1 MRGVNIRVPLVVALA
16 LFLATVWAA
25 PAYAAVPVATDDVG
39 TVAAYSQVQVNL
51 AVNDTPGDGTNFW
64 LLESFPNLGD
74 AILDAD
80 TGVLTYT
87 AFFGVDGTDT
97 FSYRLEDAD
106 TEFDTATVT
115 ITVTPG
121 PQIVAVDDEATTNS
135 GQLASL
141 DVTSNDLSV
150 GSFTTVSVTTPPA
163 HGTAVPN
170 GLAVDYTS
178 TAGYTGSDSF
188 TYQVTDDLGHSDS
201 GSVSIQV
208 VVPPVE
214 GLQAAGAGSGG
225 VLLTWTN
232 PPGATGV
239 VVRYATD
246 TFPSTPAEGTSVPV
260 SWPTTSASASG
271 LTNGTTYFFS
281 VFSQVGAGASGPAS
295 VEFTPF
301 SCPDLTGALDAA
313 PGLVTGG
320 SWVACSGPQAAAV
333 VTPAIPVF
341 PNTGPSKA
349 LLTSGHVDVAI
360 PPSDGGGEGQDNVS
374 GSRGAFDVSIYKVE
388 LQVPA
393 GANCLEFDYAF
404 GSEEYPEYVGS
415 AYNDGFLAQLDQ
427 NAWYVDPGSL
437 IIATDNFAKLG
448 DGSYI
453 SVNGPVFAAGATV
466 YDPVQSNTG
475 YDGMSVVL
483 TATTPV
489 TPGAHSMYLSIF
501 DAGDGIL
508 DSAAF
513 VDKLRVSN
521 KPACTAGSNQPP
533 NAVDDSADSPTG
545 DPVIINVLTND
556 TDPDGHALVV
566 TTAAPTA
573 AHGTVACSS
582 TTCTYTP
589 DPGFSGQDS
598 FTYAISDGH
607 GGTDTAVVTV
617 TVTSSSNG
625 TPNAV
630 DDSTTTPEDTQ
641 VVVNVLT
648 NDTDP
653 DGHALVVTTA
663 TPAAAH
669 GTVSCT
675 ASACTYTPAANY
687 SGPDSFTYSISDG
700 HGGVDTATVSIT
712 VTPVNDAPNAADDA
726 VATDE
731 GVAVPISVLANDSD
745 VDADSLVVTS
755 AAPTAAYGTVSCTPS
770 VCTYTPDPGWFGT
783 DSFSYAISDGHG
795 GTDTATVTVTVND
808 VAPQGDVSITKTAQP
823 PTVGVGNSAGWT
835 LVVHNISAVAVT
847 GVVLTDHL
855 PVGFLFKS
863 LTGTGCVHD
872 AGTIECSVG
881 TIAAG
886 ASRTVVVRGAFVVA
900 KVVLN
905 TAVVAAD
912 NDAHPGNDTADDTT
926 TVTGKTCTIVG
937 TFGDDNPLL
946 GTNHKDVI
954 CGLSGD
960 DRINGKGG
968 NDTIYGNEDDD
979 RIMGLGGDDHI
990 DGGPGID
997 TTTYAAAHQ
1006 SVRVNL
1012 GLHKATGQGVD
1023 TLISIENATGSAYAD
1038 VLTGNAGPNLLQGG
1052 GGNDTLNGG
1061 AGNDKLVGGAGS
1073 DKLSGGAGN
1082 DTLNGG
1088 TGGDSCTQGGGS
1100 GPKNSC

>member
-1 MRGVNIRVPLVVALA
+1 MRGVNIRVPLVVSLA
-16 LFLATVWAA
+16 LFLATVWAS
-25 PAYAAVPVATDDVG
+25 PAYAAVPVASDDVG
-39 TVAAYSQVQVNL
+39 TVAAYSQVQVDL
-51 AVNDTPGDGTNFW
+51 AANDLQGDGTNFW
-64 LLESFPNLGD
+64 SLDSFPTKGEAL
-74 AILDAD
+74 LDAD
-80 TGVLTYT
+80 TGLLTYT
-87 AFFGVDGTDT
+87 AFFGTEGADT
-97 FSYRLEDAD
+97 FTYRLEDAD
-106 TEFDTATVT
+106 AEFDTATVT

-121 PQIVAVDDEATTNS
+121 PQIVAQNDEAAASS
-135 GQLASL
+135 GQTTPI
-141 DVTSNDLSV
+141 DVTSNDLTV
-150 GSFTTVSVTTPPA
+150 GSFNAVSVTTPPT
-163 HGTAVPN
+163 HGTAVAN
-170 GLAVDYTS
+170 GLVVDYTS
-178 TAGYTGSDSF
+178 TVGYTGPDSF
-188 TYQVTDDLGHSDS
+188 TYQVTDDLGHSAS
-201 GSVSIQV
+201 ASVVILV
-208 VVPPVE
+208 AVPPVE

-246 TFPSTPAEGTSVPV
+246 TFPSTPAEGTGVPV
-260 SWPTTSASASG
+260 SWPTTSASVSG
-271 LTNGTTYFFS
+271 LANGTTYFFS
-281 VFSQVGAGASGPAS
+281 VFSQVGAGTSEPAT
-295 VEFTPF
+295 VEFAPF

-313 PGLVTGG
+313 PGLITGA
-320 SWVACSGPQAAAV
+320 SWVACSGPLAAAV
-333 VTPAIPVF
+333 ATPAIPVF

-349 LLTSGHVDVAI
+349 LLTSGDVDVAI
-360 PPSDGGGEGQDNVS
+360 PPSDSGGEGQDNNS
-374 GSRGAFDVSIYKVE
+374 GSRGAFDVSIYKVQ

-393 GANCLEFDYAF
+393 GANCLEFDYTF

-415 AYNDGFLAQLDQ
+415 AFNDGFLAQLDQ
-427 NAWYVDPGSL
+427 NAWHVEGSTIL
-437 IIATDNFAKLG
+437 ATDNFAKLG

-466 YDPVQSNTG
+466 YDPVASNTG

-483 TATTPV
+483 TATSPV

-513 VDKLRVSN
+513 VDKLRVSD

-533 NAVDDSADSPTG
+533 NAVDDAASSPTG
-545 DPVIINVLTND
+545 GPVIVEVLAND
-556 TDPDGHALVV
+556 TDPDGHPLVV
-566 TTAAPTA
+566 TTPAPGA
-573 AHGTVACSS
+573 AHGTVSCTS
-582 TTCTYTP
+582 TACTYTP
-589 DPGFSGQDS
+589 DSGFSGQDS

-625 TPNAV
+625 SPTAV
-630 DDSTTTPEDTQ
+630 DDTTTTPEDTQ
-641 VVVNVLT
+641 VVVNVLA

-653 DGHALVVTTA
+653 DGHALVVTTSA
-663 TPAAAH
+663 PTAAH

-675 ASACTYTPAANY
+675 PTACTYNPAPNY
-687 SGPDSFTYSISDG
+687 HGPDSFTYAISDG

-712 VTPVNDAPNAADDA
+712 VTPVNDAPNAVNDA
-726 VATDE
+726 ATTDE

-755 AAPTAAYGTVSCTPS
+755 AAPVAANGTVSCSAS
-770 VCTYTPDPGWFGT
+770 VCTYTPNPGWYGT
-783 DSFSYAISDGHG
+783 DSFSYTISDGHG
-795 GTDTATVTVTVND
+795 GTDTATVTVTVD
-808 VAPQGDVSITKTAQP
+808 QVAPQGDVSITKTAQP
-823 PTVGVGNSAGWT
+823 STVGVGNSAGWT
-835 LVVHNISAVAVT
+835 LVVQNTSGVAVT
-847 GVVLTDHL
+847 GVVLTDQL
-855 PVGFLFKS
+855 PAGFRFKS

-872 AGTIECSVG
+872 AGTIECSFG
-881 TIAAG
+881 TIAPG
-886 ASRTVVVRGAFVVA
+886 STRTVVVRGAFVVA
-900 KVVLN
+900 KVILN
-905 TAVVAAD
+905 TAVVTAA
-912 NDAHPGNDTADDTT
+912 NDAVPGNDTASDTT
-926 TVTGKTCTIVG
+926 TVTGKTCTVVG

-1023 TLISIENATGSAYAD
+1023 TLISIENVTGSQYSD

-1052 GGNDTLNGG
+1052 SGNDTLNGG
-1061 AGNDKLVGGAGS
+1061 AGNDKLLGGAGT
-1073 DKLSGGAGN
+1073 DTLNGGAGN
-1082 DTLNGG
+1082 DTLKGG

-1100 GPKNSC
+1100 GPKQSC

>member
-1 MRGVNIRVPLVVALA
+1 MRGENIRVPLVVALA

-25 PAYAAVPVATDDVG
+25 PAYAAVPVANDDAG
-39 TVAAYSQVQVNL
+39 TVAASAQVQVDL
-51 AVNDTPGDGTNFW
+51 ATNDTPGDGTNVWSLDTFPTKGEA
-64 LLESFPNLGD
+64 LLD
-74 AILDAD
+74 TD

-87 AFFGVDGTDT
+87 AFFGTEGADT
-97 FSYRLEDAD
+97 FTYRLEDAD
-106 TEFDTATVT
+106 AEFDTATVT

-121 PQIVAVDDEATTNS
+121 PQIVAQDDEATAST
-135 GQLASL
+135 GQTTPI
-141 DVTSNDLSV
+141 DVTSNDLTV
-150 GSFTTVSVTTPPA
+150 GSFNAVSVTSPPA
-163 HGTAVPN
+163 HGTAVVN

-178 TAGYTGSDSF
+178 TVGYTGPDSF

-201 GSVSIQV
+201 ASVAILV

-214 GLQAAGAGSGG
+214 DLQAAGSGSGA

-246 TFPSTPAEGTSVPV
+246 TFPTTPAEGTGVPV
-260 SWPTTSASASG
+260 SWPTATATASG

-281 VFSQVGAGASGPAS
+281 VFSQVGAGTSAPAS
-295 VEFTPF
+295 VEFAPF

-313 PGLVTGG
+313 PGLVTGA

-333 VTPAIPVF
+333 VTPAIPIF

-349 LLTSGHVDVAI
+349 LLTSGNVDVAI
-360 PPSDGGGEGQDNVS
+360 PPSDGGGEGQDNTS

-393 GANCLEFDYAF
+393 GANCLEFDYTF
-404 GSEEYPEYVGS
+404 GSDEYPEFVGS
-415 AYNDGFLAQLDQ
+415 AFNDGFLAQLDQ
-427 NAWYVDPGSL
+427 NAWHVDPGSA

-466 YDPVQSNTG
+466 YDPVASNTG

-483 TATTPV
+483 TATSPV
-489 TPGAHSMYLSIF
+489 TPGAHSIYLSIF

-533 NAVDDSADSPTG
+533 NAVDDSANSPTG
-545 DPVIINVLTND
+545 DPVIVDVLAND
-556 TDPDGHALVV
+556 TDPDGHPLVV
-566 TTAAPTA
+566 TTPAPSA
-573 AHGTVACSS
+573 AHGTVSCTS
-582 TTCTYTP
+582 TACTYTP
-589 DPGFSGQDS
+589 DSGFSGQDS

-625 TPNAV
+625 SPNAV

-648 NDTDP
+648 NDSDP
-653 DGHALVVTTA
+653 DGDALTVTT
-663 TPAAAH
+663 PAPTAAH

-675 ASACTYTPAANY
+675 TTACTYSPAPNY
-687 SGPDSFTYSISDG
+687 HGPDSFT
-700 HGGVDTATVSIT
+700 
-712 VTPVNDAPNAADDA
+712 
-726 VATDE
+726 
-731 GVAVPISVLANDSD
+731 
-745 VDADSLVVTS
+745 
-755 AAPTAAYGTVSCTPS
+755 
-770 VCTYTPDPGWFGT
+770 
-783 DSFSYAISDGHG
+783 YAISDGHG
-795 GTDTATVTVTVND
+795 GTDTATVTVTVHE
-808 VAPQGDVSITKTAQP
+808 VAPQGDVSLTKTAQP
-823 PTVGVGNSAGWT
+823 STVGVGNSAGWT
-835 LVVHNISAVAVT
+835 LVVHNTSGVAVT
-847 GVVLTDHL
+847 GVVLTDKL
-855 PVGFLFKS
+855 PAGFVFKS
-863 LTGTGCVHD
+863 LTGTGCIND
-872 AGTIECSVG
+872 AGTIKCSFA
-881 TIAAG
+881 TIAPG
-886 ASRTVVVRGAFVVA
+886 ATRTVVVRGAFVVA
-900 KVVLN
+900 KVILN

-912 NDAHPGNDTADDTT
+912 NDAVPGNDTADDTT

-960 DRINGKGG
+960 DRINGKLG

-979 RIMGLGGDDHI
+979 RIMGLGGDDI
-990 DGGPGID
+990 INGGPGID

-1023 TLISIENATGSAYAD
+1023 TLISIENVTGSAYAD
-1038 VLTGNAGPNLLQGG
+1038 VLTGNAGANLLQGG

-1061 AGNDKLVGGAGS
+1061 AGNDKLSGGAGN

-1100 GPKNSC
+1100 GPKKSC